1 MGDKMGLP
9 IGNVTSQIFSN
20 IYLNEFDYF
29 IKHQLKVK
37 HYFRYADDFAIIDKE
52 REYLENLITPIQ
64 DFLWTELE
72 LELHPKKVKIRKF
85 NQGIDFLGYVI
96 LPHYVVLRTKTK
108 KRMFKK
114 LARKKEALLTGLIDG
129 KNFNQSMQSYLG
141 MLKHCEGYRIAEKIK
156 NLDF

>member
-1 MGDKMGLP
+1 MGLP

-64 DFLWTELE
+64 DFLWT
-72 LELHPKKVKIRKF
+72 
-85 NQGIDFLGYVI
+85 
-96 LPHYVVLRTKTK
+96 
-108 KRMFKK
+108 
-114 LARKKEALLTGLIDG
+114 
-129 KNFNQSMQSYLG
+129 
-141 MLKHCEGYRIAEKIK
+141 
-156 NLDF
+156 